1 MVARSRTLRTT
12 NFIALAFGAL
22 ALVAAVISVV
32 VMASRPWGCSIS
44 SGSTAISCD
53 WTTSRWVAAVWLVA
67 AIGICTIAWKRWKIA
82 LAAISLALI
91 AFSLISFA
99 GIFTLAPAAF
109 WFGCALWLG
118 SRDRRL
124 WIALSAVVTVALVW
138 LGIFGVLALFYL
150 AAAPI

>member
-1 MVARSRTLRTT
+1 
-12 NFIALAFGAL
+12 
-22 ALVAAVISVV
+22 
-32 VMASRPWGCSIS
+32 
-44 SGSTAISCD
+44 
-53 WTTSRWVAAVWLVA
+53 VWLVA